1 MNKVKATIFII
12 LAVLYLFTAVLSFY
26 LKIDFLLFCLAMP
39 WAILLTFL
47 RGLTIHTYS
56 GNFDYWFLGCTLLNS
71 LIFLWVFLVKP
82 KINESSRVA
91 E

>member
-1 MNKVKATIFII
+1 MNKIKATIFII
-12 LAVLYLFTAVLSFY
+12 LAVLYICTAVLSFY

-39 WAILLTFL
+39 WTVLLTFL

-56 GNFDYWFLGCTLLNS
+56 GNFDYWFLGAAFLN
-71 LIFLWVFLVKP
+71 LFIFLWIFLIKP
-82 KINESSRVA
+82 MIDESSKVA